1 MKHSLIYAAVLA
13 AMLPAMATVS
23 YAADQDQTRDRLET
37 PDQTRD
43 RDRLETP
50 DQTRDQDRLH
60 DQDHLQ
66 DNVRQGGSSAGNVG
80 VGGGHAAGGGGRG
93 R

>member
-13 AMLPAMATVS
+13 ALLPAMATVS
-23 YAADQDQTRDRLET
+23 YAADQ
-37 PDQTRD
+37 DQTRD

-60 DQDHLQ
+60 DQDHIQ